1 MGYVDWMVVLYQGGF
16 SDLEGCLVVRQECLC
31 LGEIHTGELRSHGWG
46 GGVKS
51 AIPLKWF
58 RKRLMIMGVGREER
72 TE

>member
-46 GGVKS
+46 GVLNQLFLSNGSEKD
-51 AIPLKWF
+51 
-58 RKRLMIMGVGREER
+58 
-72 TE
+72 